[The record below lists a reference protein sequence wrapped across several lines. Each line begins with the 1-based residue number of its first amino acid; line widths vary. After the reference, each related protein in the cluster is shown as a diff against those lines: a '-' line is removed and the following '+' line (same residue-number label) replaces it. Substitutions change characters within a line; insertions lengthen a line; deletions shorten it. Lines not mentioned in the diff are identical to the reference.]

1 MQSLAVPVCL
11 AAAAEVSFWLL
22 RSEHSFAFAARRLA
36 CPFQLTVGAGL
47 WVQAARPAI
56 GRTLAA
62 IPHRAYSA
70 PASKYSEVFR
80 QSLAPGLRRMLEW
93 ELPLESEWEP
103 VAAAAPRL

>member
-1 MQSLAVPVCL
+1 MWV
-11 AAAAEVSFWLL
+11 
-22 RSEHSFAFAARRLA
+22 
-36 CPFQLTVGAGL
+36 
-47 WVQAARPAI
+47 VQAARPAI

-80 QSLAPGLRRMLEW
+80 QSLAPRLRRMLEW

-103 VAAAAPRL
+103 PAAAAPRL